1 MPVQTLTPNL
11 INAAIEG
18 FESQKRRIDEQIAE
32 LRAMLSGGR
41 AEPTTAA
48 ESSPRQRRT
57 LSAAARMRIA
67 DAQRKRWAAS
77 RKESEPAADVEAAKP
92 NRKLS
97 AAGRRNIVAAT
108 KKRWAAVRAAKAQQ
122 EAAAAS
128 KTSAKKAA
136 KRAPVK
142 AVKKKAAKRAQKP
155 AAAAKQTAPEPA
167 AQ

>member
-41 AEPTTAA
+41 AEATTVA
-48 ESSPRQRRT
+48 ESSPRKRRT

-67 DAQRKRWAAS
+67 DAQRKRWAAT

-92 NRKLS
+92 KRRKLS

-108 KKRWAAVRAAKAQQ
+108 KKRWAAVRAAKAE
-122 EAAAAS
+122 EAAATS
-128 KTSAKKAA
+128 KTAAKKTA
-136 KRAPVK
+136 KRAPVT
-142 AVKKKAAKRAQKP
+142 VKKKAAKRAQKP